1 MSPIPRLHKET
12 SLFNSTKTFSST
24 FKVLA
29 DSITSMVKGE
39 ETYTDPVTGETKTN
53 TFGTVLKQTANN
65 VLIKA
70 TKNASTD
77 AAGGQALIESL
88 INVAPE
94 GIKIAANHIDV
105 EGAAIFKSGGKLAK
119 VVKSSQTQWYSS
131 TSASERKGG
140 SWSTNQ
146 PAVTAG
152 RFIWQRTYYQYTDGT
167 SAYDPN
173 EAGVCVTALTDISAT
188 IKAVDVEYAQGTS
201 PTTAPESG
209 WSTTAP
215 TIAAGKYLW
224 TRTKTTFANNQS
236 SYTKTTCI
244 SGDNGKLVTAAKE
257 QYYLSSSSTAQTGGS
272 WVDTCPTWATGKYIW
287 TRTHMTYS
295 DGTTGA
301 STPTLATAIN
311 DANSKAYSTVTGVD
325 VEYADSTSSTKA
337 PTGGWSTTAPS
348 WQAGHYIWQRTK
360 TMTPVGTSYS
370 TPTCIS
376 GRDGVDGS
384 AAYNYTINSNPA
396 ALVRAAD
403 GTLTPT
409 SITFSATRAQGSG
422 SPAAY
427 SGRFAISEYDGST
440 WADKYTSSSNQSSKS
455 YSPTA
460 TAKMVRCNLY
470 LAGGLTTMVDTQTVP
485 IASNGEDG
493 ADGAK
498 GADGKDA
505 YTVMLTNESHTFAA
519 STSAAVASSALSRVI
534 AYKGTTQVAATIG
547 SITGAPSGMS
557 TSVSNNNTTS
567 ASFTVSVTTSLTPRQ
582 GVLSVP
588 VTVDGKAFAL
598 AFSWSLALTGANGA
612 NGANGTNGTDGKD
625 GRGISAI
632 VEQYYLS
639 TSDTTQSGG
648 SWSTEPPAYV
658 KNRYYWTR
666 SRITWSDSQV
676 TYTDPVLANDVTSI
690 AQIANAAVKTAVQLW
705 FTKANTTAPDKP
717 KSKVTSTSTAPNDWR
732 VVVPTFNASYPNYF
746 YCWQYTQMDGTC
758 AWSDVVY
765 DAQATESL
773 GTARGAQARSQ
784 LIFKNFPAGTLSV
797 SGTTTWVTETGQ
809 VNNAWTTKFLEHNTD
824 RPVIFCATQS
834 QTVAQ
839 MAAGSTCSCT
849 TPVKDDTLTKID
861 GGHITT
867 GEIDASV
874 VTVKNIDASKITVG
888 ELDAARIKAN
898 SLAIGKFTTEVQN
911 KLALVGEATYRGVCS
926 TSAKTAD
933 KVVSCTGF
941 ELKTGAAIVVYMS
954 TAQTCYNSSL
964 TLNVNGTGAK
974 TIYVGDKATSSANE
988 LLWAAG
994 ASVTFVYDGTY
1005 WYVADSPGTWN
1016 GGTCTA
1022 LAAEDTKEA
1031 SCPKI
1036 VIFNG
1041 VSVKLQMRSMNT
1053 SNYALLD
1060 VQSLGSFPIYFGNT
1074 SSRPTYNNGYTW
1086 QIDSIVEFVFDG
1098 YCWRTG
1104 SRTYIDGGSIL
1115 TGTINT
1121 NRLDATSIQT
1131 NIVKT
1136 CELSADKI
1144 TSGTISANRIS
1155 GGTLTGLRFISESA
1169 DKKVEIDKGQI
1180 IFNYIKNGTTYSS
1193 AKIFSYG
1200 GLNGISSIGISN
1212 RDTETQDGGWL
1223 RMTDDTIDIV
1233 SRSGQKIIEMEFH
1246 TYIPSF
1252 KIRLSDDGKKDR
1264 FMSFLMDMDHV
1275 ILMRDHGSDVKQVN
1289 LLK

>member
-1 MSPIPRLHKET
+1 M
-12 SLFNSTKTFSST
+12 FNSTKTFSST

-53 TFGTVLKQTANN
+53 TFGTLLKQTANN

-201 PTTAPESG
+201 PTTAPDSG

-311 DANSKAYSTVTGVD
+311 DANSKAYQTVTGID
-325 VEYADSTSSTKA
+325 VEYADSTSSTTA
-337 PTGGWSTTAPS
+337 PTTGWSTTAPA

-370 TPTCIS
+370 KATCIS
-376 GRDGVDGS
+376 GRDGVDG
-384 AAYNYTINSNPA
+384 
-396 ALVRAAD
+396 
-403 GTLTPT
+403 
-409 SITFSATRAQGSG
+409 
-422 SPAAY
+422 
-427 SGRFAISEYDGST
+427 
-440 WADKYTSSSNQSSKS
+440 
-455 YSPTA
+455 
-460 TAKMVRCNLY
+460 
-470 LAGGLTTMVDTQTVP
+470 
-485 IASNGEDG
+485 
-493 ADGAK
+493 AK
-498 GADGKDA
+498 GDKGDKGNDG
-505 YTVMLTNESHTFAA
+505 VGI
-519 STSAAVASSALSRVI
+519 TS
-534 AYKGTTQVAATIG
+534 
-547 SITGAPSGMS
+547 
-557 TSVSNNNTTS
+557 
-567 ASFTVSVTTSLTPRQ
+567 
-582 GVLSVP
+582 
-588 VTVDGKAFAL
+588 
-598 AFSWSLALTGANGA
+598 
-612 NGANGTNGTDGKD
+612 
-625 GRGISAI
+625 I
-632 VEQYYLS
+632 VEQYY
-639 TSDTTQSGG
+639 QSSSASSQTGG
-648 SWSTEPPAYV
+648 SWVTTPPAYA
-658 KNRYYWTR
+658 KGKYYWTR
-666 SRITWSDSQV
+666 SKITWTNSTV

-690 AQIANAAVKTAVQLW
+690 AEIANASTKTAVQLW

-717 KSKVTSTSTAPNDWR
+717 KSKVTSTSTAPNEWR
-732 VVVPTFNASYPNYF
+732 VVVPIFNASYPNYF

-809 VNNAWTTKFLEHNTD
+809 VNNAWTTKFLEHNPD

-898 SLAIGKFTTEVQN
+898 SLAIGKFTTDVQN
-911 KLALVGEATYRGVCS
+911 KINKAGSDTTYRGVCS
-926 TSAKTAD
+926 SGLGDAT
-933 KVVSCTGF
+933 KVVACTGF
-941 ELKTGAAIVVYMS
+941 ELCVGASIVVYMS
-954 TAQTCYNSSL
+954 TEQMCVDTLY
-964 TLNVNGTGAK
+964 LNVNNTGAK
-974 TIYVGDKATSSANE
+974 TIYVGDKATSGSNQ

-994 ASVTFVYDGTY
+994 ASITFTYDGSH
-1005 WYVADSPGTWN
+1005 WVVADSPGTWN
-1016 GGTCTA
+1016 GGVCTSTA
-1022 LAAEDTKEA
+1022 SESSKYIEA
-1031 SCPKI
+1031 SLLGKI
-1036 VIFNG
+1036 VVFEG
-1041 VSVKLQMRSMNT
+1041 VSVKVQMQ
-1053 SNYALLD
+1053 YE
-1060 VQSLGSFPIYFGNT
+1060 NT
-1074 SSRPTYNNGYTW
+1074 SSNARLYILSLAMSHYINFGSLDVAPTVDNGYSWRART
-1086 QIDSIVEFVFDG
+1086 IVEFVFDG
-1098 YCWRTG
+1098 RCWRTG
-1104 SRTYIDGGSIL
+1104 SRTYIDGGSIV
-1115 TGTINT
+1115 TGKIDT
-1121 NRLDATSIQT
+1121 NRLDATSIQA

-1136 CELSADKI
+1136 CELNANKI
-1144 TSGTISANRIS
+1144 KTGTLSGSLIRGGTIEGCKFKSYYNGNDTSRY
-1155 GGTLTGLRFISESA
+1155 L
-1169 DKKVEIDKGQI
+1169 EIDDSRLNFYGVKGCMSLCG
-1180 IFNYIKNGTTYSS
+1180 NVGDNDGTNNPSIRCEL
-1193 AKIFSYG
+1193 KD
-1200 GLNGISSIGISN
+1200 LND
-1212 RDTETQDGGWL
+1212 R
-1223 RMTDDTIDIV
+1223 
-1233 SRSGQKIIEMEFH
+1233 IIEMITFTRH
-1246 TYIPSF
+1246 HLDL
-1252 KIRLSDDGKKDR
+1252 RLSGTTATTQYNTCGIDIYRDDGDA
-1264 FMSFLMDMDHV
+1264 SYS
-1275 ILMRDHGSDVKQVN
+1275 GQVRIYAPKGLYIN
-1289 LLK
+1289 GQKYA